1 MNETSN
7 FESSRRS
14 ERRPRLADN
23 LVRVQ
28 FQKSNG
34 QFKITIPS
42 GLAKSMRLRSGDILE
57 VFIERG
63 DLVLR
68 IKERA
73 DE

>member
-1 MNETSN
+1 MVETSN

-14 ERRPRLADN
+14 DRRPRLADN

-34 QFKITIPS
+34 QYKITLPR
-42 GLAKSMRLRSGDILE
+42 GLAKSLRLQSGDILE

-73 DE
+73 SG